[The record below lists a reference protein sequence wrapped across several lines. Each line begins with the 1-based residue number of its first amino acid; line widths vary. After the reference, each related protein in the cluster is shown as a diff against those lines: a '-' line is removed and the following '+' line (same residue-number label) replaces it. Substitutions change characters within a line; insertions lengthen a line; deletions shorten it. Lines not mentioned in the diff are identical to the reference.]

1 MVVEFQRFFLQI
13 VSSVRRGITVFID
26 LRKSVLEIPEEIK
39 TKRSNELLLLDQKMS
54 EEYRKAHIHKQASVL
69 FEEEKEI
76 NGKVYQIGHSMEYIK
91 VVTENADNLSGKIL
105 TGSYK
110 EFLEPGMLSF
120 VTDNQSL
127 RDRDC

>member
-1 MVVEFQRFFLQI
+1 MSQSCLFYELHVFKY
-13 VSSVRRGITVFID
+13 SRRKGTVAD
-26 LRKSVLEIPEEIK
+26 AMKDQIPEEIK

-110 EFLEPGMLSF
+110 EFSEPGLLSF